1 MRGPEYPRRPNL
13 APATLRP
20 IARPT
25 PPLRDRWRDHSFF
38 SLEVSF
44 FRWRED
50 PYEVRLRQ
58 EEEERRSQER
68 ESEQRRREEEL
79 ERRTWNKEN
88 ERNSGNSIR
97 RNNWQK
103 DNKKKGPT
111 DFYLRKERYDPFAFQ
126 STPKPKVGSIF
137 TLNPKT

>member
-1 MRGPEYPRRPNL
+1 MIIL
-13 APATLRP
+13 FL
-20 IARPT
+20 
-25 PPLRDRWRDHSFF
+25 

-103 DNKKKGPT
+103 EKKKKGPT

-126 STPKPKVGSIF
+126 STPKPKVGWSI
-137 TLNPKT
+137 TSNRKI